1 MRLTRFKDVINAFA
15 KKVLKDAKKSA
26 AKKGWG
32 LAKKLK
38 ANSKLNENSF
48 QLQFE
53 PGYAKWVDEGVSGVD
68 KKRATPNKFK
78 RKGGKGSFKGMPPT
92 AAFDTWA
99 LKKLGALKR
108 NKKGQIQSRKSLKF
122 AIAVSVWKKGI
133 RRSLFFTR
141 PFKKYYKELNND
153 LLDVFNREV
162 ESLLDQTFKDAVS
175 TDDKKAAKKAAKFN

>member
-1 MRLTRFKDVINAFA
+1 MELSPFKDVINAFA
-15 KKVLKDAKKSA
+15 EKVIKDAKKSA
-26 AKKGWG
+26 KKKGWG

-38 ANSKLNENSF
+38 HSSKLNKNSF
-48 QLQFE
+48 ELQFT

-78 RKGGKGSFKGMPPT
+78 RKGGRGSFKGMPPT
-92 AAFDTWA
+92 SAFDTWA

-122 AIAVSVWKKGI
+122 AIAVNVWKKGI

-141 PFKKYYKELNND
+141 PFKKYYKDLNND
-153 LLDVFNREV
+153 ILEKFNLHV
-162 ESLLDQTFKDAVS
+162 DSLLEQTFKDAV
-175 TDDKKAAKKAAKFN
+175 TKDNKKAAKKAAKFN